1 MPLASISA
9 ITGSVSEPFT
19 PIDRDPQLPK
29 STAPHVEAMI
39 GLSNL
44 AKPIGIS
51 SSDIISKLPPVES
64 GTLAYSGYLAD
75 QLEETIR

>member
-1 MPLASISA
+1 
-9 ITGSVSEPFT
+9 
-19 PIDRDPQLPK
+19 
-29 STAPHVEAMI
+29 MI

-44 AKPIGIS
+44 AKPIGIG